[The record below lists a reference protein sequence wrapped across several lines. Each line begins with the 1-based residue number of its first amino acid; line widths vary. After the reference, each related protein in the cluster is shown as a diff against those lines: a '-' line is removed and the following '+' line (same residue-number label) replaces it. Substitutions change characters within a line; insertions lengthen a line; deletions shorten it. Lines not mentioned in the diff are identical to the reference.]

1 MALGISHTPFI
12 TVNSHMVT
20 NPIKKKKNSS
30 CLKYLLFSKQ
40 FVKKSQL
47 GGVEMWKNFI
57 FFHHYFVE
65 FHFAIH

>member
-47 GGVEMWKNFI
+47 GGVEM
-57 FFHHYFVE
+57 
-65 FHFAIH
+65 